1 MMNINSVKLLVDG
14 WLVNNVLSVPS
25 DVNNR
30 DAVEVFKWIAAGNT
44 PEPEFSESEVAA
56 KVEAI
61 RREGID
67 AGTKSRIIALFE
79 GATGVNYLEKQLNA
93 MMRAVRLNA
102 MPKSSQTAAQKE
114 EAAALT
120 EIAAR
125 VESLRAIG
133 KAAKTDGSNPSDI
146 NWTQG

>member
-1 MMNINSVKLLVDG
+1 MIVIRLNGKVINLGAWDTKPKADGAETNPLPAGAEVSEEEVVENADGGLCVKLDSLI
-14 WLVNNVLSVPS
+14 S
-25 DVNNR
+25 R
-30 DAVEVFKWIAAGNT
+30 
-44 PEPEFSESEVAA
+44 
-56 KVEAI
+56 
-61 RREGID
+61 ID
-67 AGTKSRIIALFE
+67 AETKSRIIGLFE
-79 GATGVNYLEKQLNA
+79 GATSSNYLEKQMNA

-146 NWTQG
+146 NWTRVQ